1 MGSYEV
7 RSILAL
13 FFNLVAL
20 ILGWCCLIV
29 GRGHWVW
36 GAWCGFGAG
45 DSSFCFGKIS
55 VSSFR
60 FFDSVSEAFIF
71 LGGGK
76 EAGRWIIIV

>member
-7 RSILAL
+7 RPNLVL

-36 GAWCGFGAG
+36 GGGGWCGFGAG
-45 DSSFCFGKIS
+45 GSSFRFGKIL

-60 FFDSVSEAFIF
+60 FFDSVSEALIF
-71 LGGGK
+71 GE
-76 EAGRWIIIV
+76 EAGRWIMIV